1 MIYCNPLFSQN
12 RLKIGLKT
20 DHFSDFSFEQT
31 YFFGSKL
38 IHLKWNSTLDLLNK
52 LKRMELSSANR
63 NITLWN

>member
-1 MIYCNPLFSQN
+1 MLPITYQN

-20 DHFSDFSFEQT
+20 DHFSDSSFEQT

-52 LKRMELSSANR
+52 SKRMGLSSAKR

>member
-1 MIYCNPLFSQN
+1 MLPITYQN

-20 DHFSDFSFEQT
+20 DNFSGFSFYRT

-38 IHLKWNSTLDLLNK
+38 IHVKWKSSLFLLNK
-52 LKRMELSSANR
+52 LKRMELSSAKR